1 MKTGRITFKKAILK
15 LSTLNCLLDMFTKTI
30 ACRKSSDVLKNTEL
44 LLKRQKLIH
53 CEFVDNIFG
62 HDNIHQDGREETFSE
77 KYKDETMDTYNF
89 DDEA

>member
-1 MKTGRITFKKAILK
+1 
-15 LSTLNCLLDMFTKTI
+15 MFTKTI